1 MPKIGSLKIQRQQT
15 LFFPDINSLN
25 MGHQKISYPP
35 LKAHLP
41 EKEKK
46 KMHRHQWTVWCQM
59 GHFWGSGTMV
69 QSDQTAGF
77 QASAHFPVSP
87 NTFLAVV
94 NIFNLQPI
102 IKLLIVFLFLCI
114 CLEVQTVLFIV
125 DLACSASMQGQ
136 PKMNRLT
143 QPVEGWIYDQAH
155 KMFVLKTKFPA

>member
-1 MPKIGSLKIQRQQT
+1 
-15 LFFPDINSLN
+15 
-25 MGHQKISYPP
+25 
-35 LKAHLP
+35 
-41 EKEKK
+41 
-46 KMHRHQWTVWCQM
+46 
-59 GHFWGSGTMV
+59 MV

-77 QASAHFPVSP
+77 QASTHFPVSP

-136 PKMNRLT
+136 PKN
-143 QPVEGWIYDQAH
+143 EQADSTGGGVNLRSGPQNVCFEDKVPRISNETTVYWYAGSH
-155 KMFVLKTKFPA
+155 FIQDSLLSSWPEVALSTLS